1 MAIKITNQ
9 SRYLLIVPLNNGES
23 LYLAPGETSGE
34 LNDILVH
41 GNEKIAKLSGENL
54 IATVVP
60 QPRPPAEEGQ
70 TAAEEEKAE
79 AAPPPAPAPSPEPA
93 PPAES

>member
-9 SRYLLIVPLNNGES
+9 SRHLLIVPLNNGES
-23 LYLAPGETSGE
+23 LYLAPGATSGD
-34 LNDILVH
+34 LDDMLVN

-60 QPRPPAEEGQ
+60 QPQPAAEEGK
-70 TAAEEEKAE
+70 TAAEKEEAGAE
-79 AAPPPAPAPSPEPA
+79 PPPAPAPPPEPA
-93 PPAES
+93 PPAEP

>member
-9 SRYLLIVPLNNGES
+9 SRHLLIVPLNNGES
-23 LYLAPGETSGE
+23 LYLAPGATSGD
-34 LNDILVH
+34 LDDILVN

-60 QPRPPAEEGQ
+60 QPQPPAEEGK
-70 TAAEEEKAE
+70 TAEEAG
-79 AAPPPAPAPSPEPA
+79 AGPPPAPAAPPEPA
-93 PPAES
+93 PPAEP

>member
-9 SRYLLIVPLNNGES
+9 SRHLLIVPLNNGES
-23 LYLAPGETSGE
+23 LYLAPGATSGD
-34 LNDILVH
+34 LDDILVN

-60 QPRPPAEEGQ
+60 QPQPP
-70 TAAEEEKAE
+70 AAEEEGAGAE
-79 AAPPPAPAPSPEPA
+79 PPPAPAAPPEPA
-93 PPAES
+93 PPAEP